1 MIKNII
7 DLLQVTNGETESIK
21 IAQGKY
27 KLPMTFKCMIN
38 KIKKEIITMI
48 IEGGEVII
56 KINHI
61 GKRIQ

>member
-21 IAQGKY
+21 NAQGKY

-38 KIKKEIITMI
+38 KIKKEYKWQNKANNMI
-48 IEGGEVII
+48 
-56 KINHI
+56 
-61 GKRIQ
+61 